1 MGTSIVSQS
10 RSVHSSPSPS
20 LLTLLPP
27 LPLSLPSRE
36 QYIVG
41 VDGKSIFLL
50 LRALPVRL
58 GDAIL
63 QARGTG
69 KLVPAAVLARKQN

>member
-1 MGTSIVSQS
+1 
-10 RSVHSSPSPS
+10 
-20 LLTLLPP
+20 
-27 LPLSLPSRE
+27 
-36 QYIVG
+36 VG

-63 QARGTG
+63 QARGTR